1 MVDTVR
7 SGLYGPSPDM
17 NTDVWTLEDS
27 ERSVWVKAYAI
38 RSRNNFYEVKALEV
52 LRDGRLVLLKTIKE
66 TRATSDHRCQKR
78 RILQLYNPTTGLKI
92 IGTSHSFRVVGG
104 VEGTLVPARLDL
116 VCVDGGELGAR
127 VIDPATGRAVTTV
140 GDGRCGGF
148 STSPT
153 AGSAVLCPARTRSSA
168 AAASVPGDA
177 MTTASL
183 RSPRSHVA
191 CFDLESEEWK
201 TTIEAPATEWPK
213 EEERWEITIGELKG
227 TLSMVETVRSLMD
240 GTAYTNIWLLVDSEK
255 SVWVKEYTIHMPRT
269 VSLVEALEVLGD
281 GTILL
286 LSTFEMEGNSHLFER
301 KKMRVLQLYGPSTRV
316 CKDLM
321 KMAEHRFCNKI
332 ALYTGSLLS

>member
-1 MVDTVR
+1 MRRRRRARRPGHR
-7 SGLYGPSPDM
+7 SGDGAGRHHRRRRPLRRFLYFSYRRFGRALSG
-17 NTDVWTLEDS
+17 
-27 ERSVWVKAYAI
+27 AYKVV
-38 RSRNNFYEVKALEV
+38 RCSRFSSW
-52 LRDGRLVLLKTIKE
+52 RRH
-66 TRATSDHRCQKR
+66 DHRLLE
-78 RILQLYNPTTGLKI
+78 I
-92 IGTSHSFRVVGG
+92 
-104 VEGTLVPARLDL
+104 
-116 VCVDGGELGAR
+116 
-127 VIDPATGRAVTTV
+127 
-140 GDGRCGGF
+140 
-148 STSPT
+148 
-153 AGSAVLCPARTRSSA
+153 
-168 AAASVPGDA
+168 
-177 MTTASL
+177 TTAIAAQPAAFTCSCHGCTAAVNGVL
-183 RSPRSHVA
+183 HFLTGHPFAPTCRSHVA

>member
-1 MVDTVR
+1 MRRRRRARRPGHR
-7 SGLYGPSPDM
+7 SGDGAGRHHRRRRPLRRFLYFSYRRFGRALSG
-17 NTDVWTLEDS
+17 
-27 ERSVWVKAYAI
+27 AYKVV
-38 RSRNNFYEVKALEV
+38 RCSRFSSW
-52 LRDGRLVLLKTIKE
+52 RRH
-66 TRATSDHRCQKR
+66 DHRLLE
-78 RILQLYNPTTGLKI
+78 I
-92 IGTSHSFRVVGG
+92 
-104 VEGTLVPARLDL
+104 
-116 VCVDGGELGAR
+116 
-127 VIDPATGRAVTTV
+127 TTV
-140 GDGRCGGF
+140 GAGGE
-148 STSPT
+148 P
-153 AGSAVLCPARTRSSA
+153 AWRQLRRNQRPLPARAMA
-168 AAASVPGDA
+168 ARP
-177 MTTASL
+177 
-183 RSPRSHVA
+183 PSHVA